1 MAMISTLCNSGNWT
15 GAATQFEPVQ
25 LRHFHKHL
33 SCRLAKLC
41 DMHRAGPNPELNN
54 LENVRNPKIRGQTNA
69 VNFQIQSFNFF
80 TQKFLNVTAISSFS
94 LRLYLV

>member
-1 MAMISTLCNSGNWT
+1 MAMISILCNSGNWT

-54 LENVRNPKIRGQTNA
+54 LGNVGNPKIWGQTLIKCCEISE
-69 VNFQIQSFNFF
+69 FHFF
-80 TQKFLNVTAISSFS
+80 YRKILKMSPDSVFKLS
-94 LRLYLV
+94 